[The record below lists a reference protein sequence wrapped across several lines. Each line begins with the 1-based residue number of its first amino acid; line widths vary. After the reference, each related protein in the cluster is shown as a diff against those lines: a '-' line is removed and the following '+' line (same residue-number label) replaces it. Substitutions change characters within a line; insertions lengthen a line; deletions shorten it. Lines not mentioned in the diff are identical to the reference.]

1 MFDFQCFWC
10 CIVKYF
16 LYLIQTKINNM
27 RKILFCLIAGFAA
40 SNFYSQVNVSATAGT
55 ATGTY
60 TTLKGAFDAI
70 NAGTHQGAIA
80 ISITANTTETAT
92 ASLNASGGATSY
104 TSVGIKPAVGVTA
117 TISGDVASAPLVRIL
132 GSNITLDGS
141 NAASGTTKDLTLT
154 NTSVTAPQVLTFI
167 AASAAAANTNIMV
180 KNLNIINGINN
191 SSALVMYDG
200 ATTPTGGFFNNVTI
214 QNNSVKKAYMGIYLF
229 AAIGA
234 GNGGNTLV
242 TGNDISASGADANRL
257 GGIYV
262 QGADGVTVSNN
273 TLGNFETT
281 NAEIKRGIWFATAT
295 VNSSIISNTITNLG
309 YTGTG
314 AGGASGITITS
325 GNTGASVAANIIV
338 RGNTISNFT
347 STGTGSLFAGIYAGG
362 TLTNGMTI
370 TNNKIS
376 GIKNTNTF
384 GYGAQ
389 GIYLATTSP
398 TSNTLVANNIVS
410 GVAGYGY
417 ATTGGVND
425 NGNGVV
431 ITAGGGYKL
440 YYNTVVMDVSQTV
453 AGRPSALNI
462 TSGVTGAGGIDV
474 RNNLFVNTQTQ
485 AGDRY
490 AIYAGAASTV
500 FSTINYNNFYS
511 SGTNLGYIGGVAKAT
526 LADIQSG
533 FGGNVNSLNV
543 LPVFVSATDFHVSGT
558 GNAALDNKG
567 TPVVEVTLDADG
579 NTRNAVTPDLG
590 SFEFTAT
597 VLAVNEAAKKNT
609 VSFYPNPV
617 VDYLYINNDSRI
629 KDVEVYNVSGQKMLN
644 ETINAEK
651 GSVDMRRA
659 PAGIYI
665 LKVNTERGSQPLKI
679 IKK

>member
-1 MFDFQCFWC
+1 
-10 CIVKYF
+10 
-16 LYLIQTKINNM
+16 M
-27 RKILFCLIAGFAA
+27 RKLLFCLMAGFAA

-104 TSVGIKPAVGVTA
+104 TSVAIKPAVGVTA
-117 TISGDVASAPLVRIL
+117 TISGDVASAPLVRIQ

-141 NAASGTTKDLTLT
+141 NAASGTTRDLTLT

-229 AAIGA
+229 AATAA

-242 TGNDISASGADANRL
+242 TGNDINASGTDANRL
-257 GGIYV
+257 GGVYV

-314 AGGASGITITS
+314 AGGASGITVTS
-325 GNTGASVAANIIV
+325 GNTGASAAANIIIK
-338 RGNTISNFT
+338 GNTISNFT
-347 STGTGSLFAGIYAGG
+347 SSGTGTLFAGIYAGG

-370 TNNKIS
+370 TNNKIT
-376 GIKNTNTF
+376 GIKNTNIS

-389 GIYLATTSP
+389 GIYLATTNL

-425 NGNGVV
+425 NGNG
-431 ITAGGGYKL
+431 IIIAAGGGYKV

-511 SGTNLGYIGGVAKAT
+511 SGANLGYIGGAAKAT
-526 LADIQSG
+526 LADIQAG

-567 TPVVEVTLDADG
+567 TPVAEVTLDADG

-597 VLAVNEAAKKNT
+597 VLAVNETMKKNT
-609 VSFYPNPV
+609 VNFYPNPV

-629 KDVEVYNVSGQKMLN
+629 KDVEVYNVSGQRIHS

-665 LKVNTERGSQPLKI
+665 LKVNTEKDSQSLKI

>member
-1 MFDFQCFWC
+1 
-10 CIVKYF
+10 
-16 LYLIQTKINNM
+16 M

-117 TISGDVASAPLVRIL
+117 TISGDVASAPLVRIM

-629 KDVEVYNVSGQKMLN
+629 KDVEVYNASGQKMLN

>member
-1 MFDFQCFWC
+1 
-10 CIVKYF
+10 
-16 LYLIQTKINNM
+16 M
-27 RKILFCLIAGFAA
+27 RKILFCLMAILVS
-40 SNFYSQVNVSATAGT
+40 SNFYSQVNISATAGT

-70 NAGTHQGAIA
+70 NAGTHQGAIT

-104 TSVGIKPAVGVTA
+104 TSVAIKPAIGVTA
-117 TISGDVASAPLVRIL
+117 AISGDIASAPLVRIL

-141 NAASGTTKDLTLT
+141 NAASGTTRDLTLT
-154 NTSVTAPQVLTFI
+154 NTSTTAPQVLTFI

-180 KNLNIINGINN
+180 KNLNIVNGINT
-191 SSALVMYDG
+191 SSAFVMYDG
-200 ATTPTGGFFNNVTI
+200 AATPTGGFFNNVTI
-214 QNNSVKKAYMGIYLF
+214 QNNAVKKAYMGMYLF
-229 AAIGA
+229 AATAA
-234 GNGGNTLV
+234 GNGANTLV
-242 TGNDISASGADANRL
+242 TGNDLSATGTDAIRL

-273 TLGNFETT
+273 TIGNFETT
-281 NAEIKRGIWFATAT
+281 IAEIKRGVWFATAT

-309 YTGTG
+309 YTGTST
-314 AGGASGITITS
+314 GGAAGVTVTA
-325 GNTGASVAANIIV
+325 GNTGASATANIIV
-338 RGNTISNFT
+338 RGNTISNFN
-347 STGTGSLFAGIYAGG
+347 SSGTGTVFAGIYAAAATSGV
-362 TLTNGMTI
+362 TI
-370 TNNKIS
+370 DNNKIN
-376 GIKNTNTF
+376 GIKNTNVS

-389 GIYLATTSP
+389 GIYLAATGL
-398 TSNTLVANNIVS
+398 TSNTLVANNVVS

-425 NGNGVV
+425 NGNGIV
-431 ITAGGGYKL
+431 IGAGGGYKL
-440 YYNTVVMDVSQTV
+440 YYNTVVMNVSQTV

-462 TSGVTGAGGIDV
+462 TSGVTGLGGIDV

-490 AIYAGAASTV
+490 TIYAGAASGV
-500 FSTINYNNFYS
+500 FSSINFNNFYS
-511 SGTNLGYIGGVAKAT
+511 SGTNLGYIGGLAKAT
-526 LADIQSG
+526 LADIQAG

-543 LPVFVSATDFHVSGT
+543 LPVFVSATDFHLSTT

-579 NTRNAVTPDLG
+579 NIRNALTPDLG
-590 SFEFTAT
+590 SFEFTVA

-609 VSFYPNPV
+609 VSAYPNPV
-617 VDYLYINNDSRI
+617 TDFLYINNDTKIR
-629 KDVEVYNVSGQKMLN
+629 DVEVYNVSGQRILS

-659 PAGIYI
+659 AAGVYI
-665 LKVNTERGSQPLKI
+665 VKVNTEKGSQSLKI

>member
-1 MFDFQCFWC
+1 
-10 CIVKYF
+10 
-16 LYLIQTKINNM
+16 M
-27 RKILFCLIAGFAA
+27 RKFLFCLMAGFAA

-104 TSVGIKPAVGVTA
+104 TSVVIKPAVGATA
-117 TISGDVASAPLVRIL
+117 TISGDVASAPLVRIQ
-132 GSNITLDGS
+132 GSNITIDGS
-141 NAASGTTKDLTLT
+141 NAASGTTRDLTLT
-154 NTSVTAPQVLTFI
+154 NTSLTAPQVLTFI

-229 AAIGA
+229 AATAA

-242 TGNDISASGADANRL
+242 TGNDINASGTDANRL
-257 GGIYV
+257 GGVYV

-314 AGGASGITITS
+314 AGGASGITVTS
-325 GNTGASVAANIIV
+325 GNTGASAAANIII
-338 RGNTISNFT
+338 RGNTISNFN
-347 STGTGSLFAGIYAGG
+347 SSGTGTLFAGIYAGG
-362 TLTNGMTI
+362 TLTNGLTI
-370 TNNKIS
+370 TNNKIT

-389 GIYLATTSP
+389 GIYLATTNL
-398 TSNTLVANNIVS
+398 TSNTLVANNTVS

-425 NGNGVV
+425 NGNGIV
-431 ITAGGGYKL
+431 IAAGGGYKV

-485 AGDRY
+485 TGDRY

-511 SGTNLGYIGGVAKAT
+511 SGTNLGYIGGAAKAT

-597 VLAVNEAAKKNT
+597 VLAVNETTKKNT
-609 VSFYPNPV
+609 VNFYPNPV

-629 KDVEVYNVSGQKMLN
+629 KDVEVYTVSGQRILS

-665 LKVNTERGSQPLKI
+665 LKVNTEKGSQSLKI

>member
-1 MFDFQCFWC
+1 
-10 CIVKYF
+10 
-16 LYLIQTKINNM
+16 M
-27 RKILFCLIAGFAA
+27 RKILFYLMAILVS
-40 SNFYSQVNVSATAGT
+40 SNFYSQINISATAGT

-70 NAGTHQGAIA
+70 NAGTHQGAIT
-80 ISITANTTETAT
+80 ISVTASTTETAT
-92 ASLNASGGATSY
+92 ASLNASGGTASY
-104 TSVGIKPAVGVTA
+104 TSVVLKPATGVTA
-117 TISGDVASAPLVRIL
+117 TISGDIASAPLVRIQ

-141 NAASGTTKDLTLT
+141 NAASGTTRDLTLT

-167 AASAAAANTNIMV
+167 AASAAAANTNITV
-180 KNLNIINGINN
+180 KNLNIVNGINT
-191 SSALVMYDG
+191 SSAFIMYDG

-214 QNNSVKKAYMGIYLF
+214 QNNSVKKAYIGIYLL
-229 AAIGA
+229 AATAA

-242 TGNDISASGADANRL
+242 TGNDLSTSGTDAIRL
-257 GGIYV
+257 CGIYA
-262 QGADGVTVSNN
+262 QGTDGVTVSNN
-273 TLGNFETT
+273 TIGNFETT

-295 VNSSIISNTITNLG
+295 VNSSITSNTITNLG
-309 YTGTG
+309 YTGTST
-314 AGGASGITITS
+314 GGASGITVTS
-325 GNTGASVAANIIV
+325 GNTGASAVANINV
-338 RGNTISNFT
+338 SGNTISNFT
-347 STGTGSLFAGIYAGG
+347 SSGTGTLFAGIYAAG
-362 TLTNGMTI
+362 TLTTGITI
-370 TNNKIS
+370 NNNKIN
-376 GIKNTNTF
+376 GIKNTNTS

-389 GIYLATTSP
+389 GIYLATTSL
-398 TSNTLVANNIVS
+398 TSNTLVANNVVS

-425 NGNGVV
+425 NGNGII

-440 YYNTVVMDVSQTV
+440 YYNTVVMNVSQTV

-490 AIYAGAASTV
+490 AIYAGAASSV

-511 SGTNLGYIGGVAKAT
+511 SGTNLGYIGGAAKAT
-526 LADIQSG
+526 LTDIQAG

-543 LPVFVSATDFHVSGT
+543 LPVFVSATDFHLSAT

-567 TPVVEVTLDADG
+567 TPVAEVTLDADG

-597 VLAVNEAAKKNT
+597 VLAANEAAKKNT
-609 VSFYPNPV
+609 VSIYPNPV

-629 KDVEVYNVSGQKMLN
+629 KDIELYNASGQRILS
-644 ETINAEK
+644 EIINAEK

-659 PAGIYI
+659 PAGVYI
-665 LKVNTERGSQPLKI
+665 VKVNGEKGSQSLKV

>member
-1 MFDFQCFWC
+1 
-10 CIVKYF
+10 
-16 LYLIQTKINNM
+16 M

-104 TSVGIKPAVGVTA
+104 TSVAIKPAVGVTA
-117 TISGDVASAPLVRIL
+117 TISGDVASAPLVRIQ

-141 NAASGTTKDLTLT
+141 NAASGTTRDLTLT

-214 QNNSVKKAYMGIYLF
+214 QNNAVKKAYMGIYLF

-257 GGIYV
+257 GGVYV

-281 NAEIKRGIWFATAT
+281 NAEIKRGVWFATAT

-314 AGGASGITITS
+314 AGGAAGITVTS
-325 GNTGASVAANIIV
+325 GNTGASAAANIIV
-338 RGNTISNFT
+338 KGNTISNFN
-347 STGTGSLFAGIYAGG
+347 SSGTGTLFAGIYAGG

-370 TNNKIS
+370 TNNKIT
-376 GIKNTNTF
+376 GIKNTNVS

-389 GIYLATTSP
+389 GIYLATTNL
-398 TSNTLVANNIVS
+398 TSNTLIANNIVS

-425 NGNGVV
+425 NGNGMI
-431 ITAGGGYKL
+431 ITAGGGYKV

-511 SGTNLGYIGGVAKAT
+511 SGTNLGYIGGAAKAT
-526 LADIQSG
+526 LTDIQSG

-543 LPVFVSATDFHVSGT
+543 LPVFVSATDFHVSAT

-567 TPVVEVTLDADG
+567 TSVVEVTLDADG

-590 SFEFTAT
+590 SFEFTAA

-609 VSFYPNPV
+609 VNFYPNPV
-617 VDYLYINNDSRI
+617 VDYLYINNDGRI
-629 KDVEVYNVSGQKMLN
+629 KDVEVYNVSGQRILS

-659 PAGIYI
+659 PAGVYI
-665 LKVNTERGSQPLKI
+665 LKVNTERGSQSLKV

>member
-1 MFDFQCFWC
+1 
-10 CIVKYF
+10 
-16 LYLIQTKINNM
+16 M
-27 RKILFCLIAGFAA
+27 RKILFCLMAVFSA

-104 TSVGIKPAVGVTA
+104 TSVAIKPAVGVTA
-117 TISGDVASAPLVRIL
+117 TISGDVASAPLVRIQ

-141 NAASGTTKDLTLT
+141 NAASGTTRDLTLT

-167 AASAAAANTNIMV
+167 AASAAAANTNITV
-180 KNLNIINGINN
+180 KNLNIVNGINT
-191 SSALVMYDG
+191 SSAFIMYDG
-200 ATTPTGGFFNNVTI
+200 AATPTGGFFNNVTI
-214 QNNSVKKAYMGIYLF
+214 QNNSVKKAYIGIYLF
-229 AAIGA
+229 AATAA

-242 TGNDISASGADANRL
+242 TGNDVSASGADAVRL
-257 GGIYV
+257 CGIYA

-273 TLGNFETT
+273 TIGNFETT
-281 NAEIKRGIWFATAT
+281 NAEIKRGVWFATAT
-295 VNSSIISNTITNLG
+295 VNSSITSNTITNLG

-314 AGGASGITITS
+314 AGGASGITVTS
-325 GNTGASVAANIIV
+325 GNTGASAAANIIV
-338 RGNTISNFT
+338 KGNTISNFN
-347 STGTGSLFAGIYAGG
+347 SSGTGTLFAGIYAGG

-370 TNNKIS
+370 TNNKIT
-376 GIKNTNTF
+376 GIKNTNVS

-389 GIYLATTSP
+389 GIYLSTTSL

-425 NGNGVV
+425 NGNG
-431 ITAGGGYKL
+431 IIIAAGGGYKV

-511 SGTNLGYIGGVAKAT
+511 SGTNLGYIGGAAKAT
-526 LADIQSG
+526 LADIQAG

-609 VSFYPNPV
+609 VNFYPNPV

-629 KDVEVYNVSGQKMLN
+629 KDVEVYNVSGQRILS

-651 GSVDMRRA
+651 GSVDMKRA

-665 LKVNTERGSQPLKI
+665 VKVNTERGSQSLKV

>member
-1 MFDFQCFWC
+1 
-10 CIVKYF
+10 
-16 LYLIQTKINNM
+16 M
-27 RKILFCLIAGFAA
+27 RKILFCLMAILVS
-40 SNFYSQVNVSATAGT
+40 SNFYSQVNISATAGT

-70 NAGTHQGAIA
+70 NAGTHQGAIT

-104 TSVGIKPAVGVTA
+104 TSVAIKPATGVTA
-117 TISGDVASAPLVRIL
+117 TISGDIASAPLVRIQ

-141 NAASGTTKDLTLT
+141 NAASGTTRDLTLT
-154 NTSVTAPQVLTFI
+154 NTSTTAPQVLTFI

-180 KNLNIINGINN
+180 KNLNIINGMNN

-200 ATTPTGGFFNNVTI
+200 AATPTGGFFNNVTI
-214 QNNSVKKAYMGIYLF
+214 QNNAVKKAYMGIYLF
-229 AAIGA
+229 AATAA
-234 GNGGNTLV
+234 GNGANTLV

-325 GNTGASVAANIIV
+325 GSTGASAVANIMV
-338 RGNTISNFT
+338 SGNTISNFN
-347 STGTGSLFAGIYAGG
+347 SSGTGSLFTGIYAGG
-362 TLTNGMTI
+362 TLTTGMTI
-370 TNNKIS
+370 INNKIN
-376 GIKNTNTF
+376 GVKNTNVS

-389 GIYLATTSP
+389 GIYLSTTSLI
-398 TSNTLVANNIVS
+398 SNTLVANNIVS

-425 NGNGVV
+425 NGNGIVV
-431 ITAGGGYKL
+431 AAGGGYKL
-440 YYNTVVMDVSQTV
+440 YYNTVVMNVSQTV

-462 TSGVTGAGGIDV
+462 TSGVTGAGGIDI

-490 AIYAGAASTV
+490 AIYAGAASSV

-511 SGTNLGYIGGVAKAT
+511 SGTNLGYIGGLAKAT
-526 LADIQSG
+526 LADIQAG

-543 LPVFVSATDFHVSGT
+543 LPVFVSATDFHLSAT

-579 NTRNAVTPDLG
+579 NIRNALTPDLG
-590 SFEFTAT
+590 SFEFTAA

-609 VSFYPNPV
+609 VNVYPNPV

-629 KDVEVYNVSGQKMLN
+629 KDIEVYNVSGQRILS

-651 GSVDMRRA
+651 GSVDLRRA
-659 PAGIYI
+659 AAGVYI
-665 LKVNTERGSQPLKI
+665 LKVNTEKGSQSLKI

>member
-1 MFDFQCFWC
+1 
-10 CIVKYF
+10 
-16 LYLIQTKINNM
+16 M
-27 RKILFCLIAGFAA
+27 RKILFCLMAGFAA

-60 TTLKGAFDAI
+60 TTVKGAFDAI

-242 TGNDISASGADANRL
+242 TGNDISASGANANRL

-325 GNTGASVAANIIV
+325 GNTGASAAANIIV

-629 KDVEVYNVSGQKMLN
+629 KDVEVYNVSGQKMLY

-665 LKVNTERGSQPLKI
+665 LKVNTERGSQSLKI

>member
-1 MFDFQCFWC
+1 M
-10 CIVKYF
+10 
-16 LYLIQTKINNM
+16 
-27 RKILFCLIAGFAA
+27 AGFAA

-234 GNGGNTLV
+234 GNGGNTLI

-314 AGGASGITITS
+314 GGGASGITVTS
-325 GNTGASVAANIIV
+325 GNTGASAAANIIV
-338 RGNTISNFT
+338 KGNTISNFN
-347 STGTGSLFAGIYAGG
+347 SSGTGALFAGIYAGG

-370 TNNKIS
+370 TNNKIT
-376 GIKNTNTF
+376 GIKNTNVS

-389 GIYLATTSP
+389 GIYLATTNL

-425 NGNGVV
+425 NGNGM
-431 ITAGGGYKL
+431 IIAAGGGYKV

-511 SGTNLGYIGGVAKAT
+511 SGTNLGYIGGAAKAT

-629 KDVEVYNVSGQKMLN
+629 KDVEVYNVSGQKILS

-665 LKVNTERGSQPLKI
+665 LKVNTERGSESLKI

>member
-1 MFDFQCFWC
+1 
-10 CIVKYF
+10 
-16 LYLIQTKINNM
+16 M
-27 RKILFCLIAGFAA
+27 RKILFCLMAILVS
-40 SNFYSQVNVSATAGT
+40 SNFYSQVNISATAGT

-70 NAGTHQGAIA
+70 NAGTHQGAIT

-104 TSVGIKPAVGVTA
+104 TSVAIKPATGVTA
-117 TISGDVASAPLVRIL
+117 TISGDIASAPLVRIQ

-141 NAASGTTKDLTLT
+141 NAASGTTRDLTLT
-154 NTSVTAPQVLTFI
+154 NTSTTAPQVLTFI

-180 KNLNIINGINN
+180 KNLNIINGMNN

-200 ATTPTGGFFNNVTI
+200 AATPTGGFFNNVTI
-214 QNNSVKKAYMGIYLF
+214 QNNAVKKAYMGIYLF
-229 AAIGA
+229 AATAA
-234 GNGGNTLV
+234 GNGANTLV

-325 GNTGASVAANIIV
+325 GSTGASAVANIMV
-338 RGNTISNFT
+338 SGNTISNFN
-347 STGTGSLFAGIYAGG
+347 SSGTGSLFAGIYAGG
-362 TLTNGMTI
+362 TLTTGMTI
-370 TNNKIS
+370 INNKIN
-376 GIKNTNTF
+376 GVKNTNVS

-389 GIYLATTSP
+389 GIYLSTTSLI
-398 TSNTLVANNIVS
+398 SNTLVANNIVS

-425 NGNGVV
+425 NGNGIVV
-431 ITAGGGYKL
+431 AAGGGYKL
-440 YYNTVVMDVSQTV
+440 YYNTVVMNVSQTV

-462 TSGVTGAGGIDV
+462 TSGVTGAGGIDI

-490 AIYAGAASTV
+490 AIYAGAASSV

-511 SGTNLGYIGGVAKAT
+511 SGTNLGYIGGLAKAT
-526 LADIQSG
+526 LADIQAG

-543 LPVFVSATDFHVSGT
+543 LPVFVSATDFHLSAT

-567 TPVVEVTLDADG
+567 TPVIEVTLDADG
-579 NTRNAVTPDLG
+579 NIRNALTPDLG
-590 SFEFTAT
+590 SFEFTAA

-609 VSFYPNPV
+609 VNVYPNPV

-629 KDVEVYNVSGQKMLN
+629 KDIEVYNVSGQRILS

-651 GSVDMRRA
+651 GSVDLRRTA
-659 PAGIYI
+659 AGVYI
-665 LKVNTERGSQPLKI
+665 LKVNTEKGSQSLKI

>member
-1 MFDFQCFWC
+1 
-10 CIVKYF
+10 
-16 LYLIQTKINNM
+16 M
-27 RKILFCLIAGFAA
+27 RKILFCLMAILVS
-40 SNFYSQVNVSATAGT
+40 SNFYSQVNISATAGT

-70 NAGTHQGAIA
+70 NAGTHQGAIT

-104 TSVGIKPAVGVTA
+104 TSVAIKPAAGVTA
-117 TISGDVASAPLVRIL
+117 AISGDIASAPLVRIL

-141 NAASGTTKDLTLT
+141 NTASGTTRDLTLT

-180 KNLNIINGINN
+180 KNLNIINGMNN

-200 ATTPTGGFFNNVTI
+200 AATPTGGFFNNVTI
-214 QNNSVKKAYMGIYLF
+214 QNNAVKKAYMGIYLF
-229 AAIGA
+229 AATAA
-234 GNGGNTLV
+234 GNGANTLV

-314 AGGASGITITS
+314 AGGAAGITITS
-325 GNTGASVAANIIV
+325 GSTGASAAANIIV
-338 RGNTISNFT
+338 KGNTISNFN
-347 STGTGSLFAGIYAGG
+347 SSGTGTLFAGIYAGG
-362 TLTNGMTI
+362 TLTTGMTI
-370 TNNKIS
+370 TNNKIT
-376 GIKNTNTF
+376 GIKNTNTS

-389 GIYLATTSP
+389 GIYLATTSL

-425 NGNGVV
+425 NGNGII

-485 AGDRY
+485 AGERY
-490 AIYAGAASTV
+490 AIYAGAASSV

-511 SGTNLGYIGGVAKAT
+511 AGTNLGYIGGAAKAT
-526 LADIQSG
+526 LADIQAG

-543 LPVFVSATDFHVSGT
+543 LPVFMSATDFHLSAT
-558 GNAALDNKG
+558 GNTALDNKG
-567 TPVVEVTLDADG
+567 TPVAEVTLDADG
-579 NTRNAVTPDLG
+579 NTRNALTPDLG

-609 VSFYPNPV
+609 VTAYPNPV
-617 VDYLYINNDSRI
+617 IDFLYINNDNRI
-629 KDVEVYNVSGQKMLN
+629 KEVEVYNVSGQRILS
-644 ETINAEK
+644 ETINAQK
-651 GSVDMRRA
+651 GSVDMRGA
-659 PAGIYI
+659 TAGVYI
-665 LKVNTERGSQPLKI
+665 VKVNTEKGSQSLKI

>member
-1 MFDFQCFWC
+1 
-10 CIVKYF
+10 
-16 LYLIQTKINNM
+16 M
-27 RKILFCLIAGFAA
+27 RKILFCLMAILVS
-40 SNFYSQVNVSATAGT
+40 SNFYSQVNISATAGT

-70 NAGTHQGAIA
+70 NAGTHQGAIT

-104 TSVGIKPAVGVTA
+104 TSVAIKPAIGITA
-117 TISGDVASAPLVRIL
+117 AISGDIASAPLVRIL

-141 NAASGTTKDLTLT
+141 NAASGTTRDLTLT
-154 NTSVTAPQVLTFI
+154 NTSTTAPQVLTFI

-180 KNLNIINGINN
+180 KNLNIVNGINT
-191 SSALVMYDG
+191 SSAFVMYDG
-200 ATTPTGGFFNNVTI
+200 AATPTGGFFNNVTI
-214 QNNSVKKAYMGIYLF
+214 QNNAVKKAYMGMYLF
-229 AAIGA
+229 AATAA
-234 GNGGNTLV
+234 GNGANTLV
-242 TGNDISASGADANRL
+242 TGNDLSATGTDAIRL

-273 TLGNFETT
+273 TIGNFETT
-281 NAEIKRGIWFATAT
+281 IAEIKRGVWFATAT

-309 YTGTG
+309 YTGTST
-314 AGGASGITITS
+314 GGAAGVTVTA
-325 GNTGASVAANIIV
+325 GNTGASATANIIV
-338 RGNTISNFT
+338 RGNTISNFN
-347 STGTGSLFAGIYAGG
+347 SSGTGTVFAGIYAAAATTGV
-362 TLTNGMTI
+362 TI
-370 TNNKIS
+370 DNNKIN
-376 GIKNTNTF
+376 GIKNTNVS

-389 GIYLATTSP
+389 GIYLAATGL
-398 TSNTLVANNIVS
+398 TSNTLVANNVVS

-425 NGNGVV
+425 NGNGIV
-431 ITAGGGYKL
+431 IGAGGGYKL
-440 YYNTVVMDVSQTV
+440 YYNTVVMNVSQTV

-462 TSGVTGAGGIDV
+462 TSGVTGLGGIDV

-490 AIYAGAASTV
+490 TIYAGAASGV
-500 FSTINYNNFYS
+500 FSSINFNNFYS
-511 SGTNLGYIGGVAKAT
+511 SGTNLGYIGGLAKAT
-526 LADIQSG
+526 LADIQAG

-543 LPVFVSATDFHVSGT
+543 LPVFVSATDFHLSTT

-579 NTRNAVTPDLG
+579 NIRNALTPDLG
-590 SFEFTAT
+590 SFEFTVA

-609 VSFYPNPV
+609 VSAYPNPV
-617 VDYLYINNDSRI
+617 TDFLYINNDTKIR
-629 KDVEVYNVSGQKMLN
+629 DVEVYNVSGQRILS

-659 PAGIYI
+659 AAGVYI
-665 LKVNTERGSQPLKI
+665 VKVNTEKGSQSLKI

>member
-1 MFDFQCFWC
+1 M
-10 CIVKYF
+10 
-16 LYLIQTKINNM
+16 
-27 RKILFCLIAGFAA
+27 
-40 SNFYSQVNVSATAGT
+40 
-55 ATGTY
+55 
-60 TTLKGAFDAI
+60 
-70 NAGTHQGAIA
+70 
-80 ISITANTTETAT
+80 
-92 ASLNASGGATSY
+92 
-104 TSVGIKPAVGVTA
+104 
-117 TISGDVASAPLVRIL
+117 
-132 GSNITLDGS
+132 
-141 NAASGTTKDLTLT
+141 
-154 NTSVTAPQVLTFI
+154 
-167 AASAAAANTNIMV
+167 
-180 KNLNIINGINN
+180 
-191 SSALVMYDG
+191 
-200 ATTPTGGFFNNVTI
+200 
-214 QNNSVKKAYMGIYLF
+214 KKAYMGIYLF
-229 AAIGA
+229 AATAA
-234 GNGGNTLV
+234 GNGANTLV

-325 GNTGASVAANIIV
+325 GSTGASAAANIIV
-338 RGNTISNFT
+338 RGNTISNFN
-347 STGTGSLFAGIYAGG
+347 SSGTGALFAGIYAGG
-362 TLTNGMTI
+362 TLTTGMTI
-370 TNNKIS
+370 TNNKIT
-376 GIKNTNTF
+376 GIKNTNTS

-389 GIYLATTSP
+389 GIYLATTSL

-425 NGNGVV
+425 NGNGIIV
-431 ITAGGGYKL
+431 TAGGGYKL

-485 AGDRY
+485 AGERY
-490 AIYAGAASTV
+490 AIYAGATSSV

-511 SGTNLGYIGGVAKAT
+511 SGTNLGYIGGAVKAT
-526 LADIQSG
+526 LADIQAG

-543 LPVFVSATDFHVSGT
+543 LPVFMSATDFHLSAT

-567 TPVVEVTLDADG
+567 TPVAEVTVDADG
-579 NTRNAVTPDLG
+579 NTRNALTPDLG

-609 VSFYPNPV
+609 VTAYPNPV
-617 VDYLYINNDSRI
+617 VDYLYFNNDNRI
-629 KDVEVYNVSGQKMLN
+629 KDVEVYNVSGQRVLS

-651 GSVDMRRA
+651 GSLDMRRV

-665 LKVNTERGSQPLKI
+665 VKVNTEKGSQSLKI

>member
-1 MFDFQCFWC
+1 
-10 CIVKYF
+10 
-16 LYLIQTKINNM
+16 M

-558 GNAALDNKG
+558 GNTALDNKG

>member
-1 MFDFQCFWC
+1 
-10 CIVKYF
+10 
-16 LYLIQTKINNM
+16 M
-27 RKILFCLIAGFAA
+27 RKILFCLMAILVS
-40 SNFYSQVNVSATAGT
+40 SNFYSQVNISATAGT

-70 NAGTHQGAIA
+70 NAGTHQGAIT

-104 TSVGIKPAVGVTA
+104 TSVAIKPAAGVTA
-117 TISGDVASAPLVRIL
+117 AISGDIASAPLVRIQ

-141 NAASGTTKDLTLT
+141 NTASGTTRDLTLT
-154 NTSVTAPQVLTFI
+154 NTSIVAPQVITFI

-180 KNLNIINGINN
+180 KNLNIINGMNN

-200 ATTPTGGFFNNVTI
+200 AATPTGGFFNNVTI
-214 QNNSVKKAYMGIYLF
+214 QNNAVKKAYMGIYLF
-229 AAIGA
+229 AATAA
-234 GNGGNTLV
+234 GNGANTLV

-314 AGGASGITITS
+314 AGGAAGITITS
-325 GNTGASVAANIIV
+325 GSTGASAAANIIV
-338 RGNTISNFT
+338 KGNTISNFN
-347 STGTGSLFAGIYAGG
+347 SSGTGTLFAGIYAGG
-362 TLTNGMTI
+362 ALTTGMTI
-370 TNNKIS
+370 TNNKIT
-376 GIKNTNTF
+376 GIKNTNTS

-389 GIYLATTSP
+389 GIYLATTSL

-425 NGNGVV
+425 NGNGII

-485 AGDRY
+485 AGERY
-490 AIYAGAASTV
+490 AIYAGAASSV

-511 SGTNLGYIGGVAKAT
+511 AGTNLGYIGGAAKAT
-526 LADIQSG
+526 LTDIQAG

-543 LPVFVSATDFHVSGT
+543 LPVFMSATDFHLSAT
-558 GNAALDNKG
+558 GNTALDNKG
-567 TPVVEVTLDADG
+567 TPVAEVTLDADG
-579 NTRNAVTPDLG
+579 NTRNALTPDLG

-609 VSFYPNPV
+609 VTAYPNPV
-617 VDYLYINNDSRI
+617 IDFLYINNDNRI
-629 KDVEVYNVSGQKMLN
+629 KEVEVYNVSGQRILS
-644 ETINAEK
+644 ETINAQK
-651 GSVDMRRA
+651 GSVDMRGA
-659 PAGIYI
+659 TAGVYI
-665 LKVNTERGSQPLKI
+665 VKVNTEKGSQSLKI

>member
-1 MFDFQCFWC
+1 
-10 CIVKYF
+10 
-16 LYLIQTKINNM
+16 M
-27 RKILFCLIAGFAA
+27 RKILFCLMAILVS
-40 SNFYSQVNVSATAGT
+40 SNFYSQVNISATAGT

-70 NAGTHQGAIA
+70 NAGTHQGAIT

-104 TSVGIKPAVGVTA
+104 TSVAIKPATGVTA
-117 TISGDVASAPLVRIL
+117 TISGDIASAPLVRIQ

-141 NAASGTTKDLTLT
+141 NAASGTTRDLTLT
-154 NTSVTAPQVLTFI
+154 NTSTTAPQVLTFI

-180 KNLNIINGINN
+180 KNLNIINGMNN

-200 ATTPTGGFFNNVTI
+200 AATPTGGFFNNVTI
-214 QNNSVKKAYMGIYLF
+214 QNNVVKKAYMGIYLF
-229 AAIGA
+229 AATAA
-234 GNGGNTLV
+234 GNGANTLV

-325 GNTGASVAANIIV
+325 GSTGASAVANIMV
-338 RGNTISNFT
+338 SGNTISNFN
-347 STGTGSLFAGIYAGG
+347 SSGTGTLFAGIYAGG
-362 TLTNGMTI
+362 TLTTGMTI
-370 TNNKIS
+370 INNKIN
-376 GIKNTNTF
+376 GVKNTNVS

-389 GIYLATTSP
+389 GIYLSTTSLI
-398 TSNTLVANNIVS
+398 SNTLVANNIVS

-425 NGNGVV
+425 NGNGIVV
-431 ITAGGGYKL
+431 AAGGGYKL
-440 YYNTVVMDVSQTV
+440 YYNTVVMNVSQTV

-462 TSGVTGAGGIDV
+462 TSGVTGAGGIDI

-490 AIYAGAASTV
+490 AIYAGAASSV

-511 SGTNLGYIGGVAKAT
+511 SGTNLGYIGGLAKAT
-526 LADIQSG
+526 LADIQAG

-543 LPVFVSATDFHVSGT
+543 LPVFVSATDFHLSAT

-579 NTRNAVTPDLG
+579 NTRNALTPDLG
-590 SFEFTAT
+590 SFEFTAS
-597 VLAVNEAAKKNT
+597 VLAVNETAKKNT
-609 VSFYPNPV
+609 VNVYPNPV

-629 KDVEVYNVSGQKMLN
+629 KDIEVYNVSGQRILS

-651 GSVDMRRA
+651 GSVDLRRA
-659 PAGIYI
+659 AAGVYI
-665 LKVNTERGSQPLKI
+665 LKVNTEKGSQSLKI

>member
-1 MFDFQCFWC
+1 
-10 CIVKYF
+10 
-16 LYLIQTKINNM
+16 M
-27 RKILFCLIAGFAA
+27 RKILFCLMAILVS
-40 SNFYSQVNVSATAGT
+40 SNFYSQVNISATAGT

-70 NAGTHQGAIA
+70 NAGTHQGAIT

-92 ASLNASGGATSY
+92 ASLNASGGAASY
-104 TSVGIKPAVGVTA
+104 TSVAIKPAAGVTA
-117 TISGDVASAPLVRIL
+117 AISGDIASAPLVRIL

-141 NAASGTTKDLTLT
+141 NTASGTTRDLTLT

-180 KNLNIINGINN
+180 KNLNIINGMNN

-200 ATTPTGGFFNNVTI
+200 AATPTGGFFNNVTI
-214 QNNSVKKAYMGIYLF
+214 QNNVVKKAYMGIYLF
-229 AAIGA
+229 AATAA
-234 GNGGNTLV
+234 GNGANTLV

-325 GNTGASVAANIIV
+325 GSTGASAAANIIV
-338 RGNTISNFT
+338 RGNTISNFN
-347 STGTGSLFAGIYAGG
+347 SSGTGALFAGIYAGG
-362 TLTNGMTI
+362 TLTTGMTI
-370 TNNKIS
+370 TNNKIT
-376 GIKNTNTF
+376 GIKNTNTS

-389 GIYLATTSP
+389 GIYLATTSL

-425 NGNGVV
+425 NGNGIIV
-431 ITAGGGYKL
+431 TAGGGYKL

-485 AGDRY
+485 AGERY
-490 AIYAGAASTV
+490 AIYAGAASSV

-511 SGTNLGYIGGVAKAT
+511 SGTNLGYIGGAVKAT
-526 LADIQSG
+526 LADIQAG

-543 LPVFVSATDFHVSGT
+543 LPVFMSATDFHLSAT

-567 TPVVEVTLDADG
+567 TPVAEVTVDADG
-579 NTRNAVTPDLG
+579 NTRNALTPDLG

-609 VSFYPNPV
+609 VTVYPNPV
-617 VDYLYINNDSRI
+617 VDYLYFNNDNRI
-629 KDVEVYNVSGQKMLN
+629 KDVEVYNVSGQRVLS

-651 GSVDMRRA
+651 GSVDMRRV

-665 LKVNTERGSQPLKI
+665 VKVNAEKGSQSLKI

>member
-1 MFDFQCFWC
+1 
-10 CIVKYF
+10 
-16 LYLIQTKINNM
+16 M
-27 RKILFCLIAGFAA
+27 RKILFCLMAILVS
-40 SNFYSQVNVSATAGT
+40 SNFYSQVNISATAGT

-70 NAGTHQGAIA
+70 NAGTHQGAIT

-104 TSVGIKPAVGVTA
+104 TSVAIKPAAGVTA
-117 TISGDVASAPLVRIL
+117 AISGDIASAPLVRIL

-141 NAASGTTKDLTLT
+141 NTASGTTRDLTLT
-154 NTSVTAPQVLTFI
+154 NTSIVAPQVITFI
-167 AASAAAANTNIMV
+167 AASAAAANTNIMI
-180 KNLNIINGINN
+180 KNLNIINGMNN

-214 QNNSVKKAYMGIYLF
+214 QNNAVKKAYMGIYLF
-229 AAIGA
+229 AATAA
-234 GNGGNTLV
+234 GNGANTLV

-314 AGGASGITITS
+314 AGGAAGITITS
-325 GNTGASVAANIIV
+325 GSTGASAAANIIV
-338 RGNTISNFT
+338 KGNTISNFN
-347 STGTGSLFAGIYAGG
+347 SSGTGTLFAGIYAGG
-362 TLTNGMTI
+362 ALTTGMTI
-370 TNNKIS
+370 TNNKIT
-376 GIKNTNTF
+376 GIKNTNTS

-389 GIYLATTSP
+389 GIYLATTSL

-425 NGNGVV
+425 NGNGII

-462 TSGVTGAGGIDV
+462 TSGVTGSGGIDV

-485 AGDRY
+485 AGERY
-490 AIYAGAASTV
+490 AIYAGAASSV

-511 SGTNLGYIGGVAKAT
+511 AGTNLGYIGGAAKAT
-526 LADIQSG
+526 LADIQAG

-543 LPVFVSATDFHVSGT
+543 LPVFMSATDFHLSAT
-558 GNAALDNKG
+558 GNTALDNKG
-567 TPVVEVTLDADG
+567 TPVAEVTLDADG
-579 NTRNAVTPDLG
+579 NTRNALTPDLG

-609 VSFYPNPV
+609 VTAYPNPV
-617 VDYLYINNDSRI
+617 IDFLYINNDNRI
-629 KDVEVYNVSGQKMLN
+629 KEVEVYNVSGQRILS
-644 ETINAEK
+644 ETINAQK
-651 GSVDMRRA
+651 GSVDMRGA
-659 PAGIYI
+659 TAGVYI
-665 LKVNTERGSQPLKI
+665 VKVNTEKGSQSLKI

>member
-1 MFDFQCFWC
+1 
-10 CIVKYF
+10 
-16 LYLIQTKINNM
+16 M
-27 RKILFCLIAGFAA
+27 RKFLFCLMAGFAA

-104 TSVGIKPAVGVTA
+104 TSVVIKPAVGATA
-117 TISGDVASAPLVRIL
+117 TISGDVASAPLVRIQ
-132 GSNITLDGS
+132 GSNITIDGS
-141 NAASGTTKDLTLT
+141 NAASGTTRDLTLT
-154 NTSVTAPQVLTFI
+154 NTSLTAPQVLTFI

-229 AAIGA
+229 AATAA

-242 TGNDISASGADANRL
+242 TGNDINASGTDANRL
-257 GGIYV
+257 GGVYV

-309 YTGTG
+309 YTGTST
-314 AGGASGITITS
+314 GGAAGITITS
-325 GNTGASVAANIIV
+325 GNTGASAAANIIV
-338 RGNTISNFT
+338 RGNTISNFN
-347 STGTGSLFAGIYAGG
+347 SSGTGTLFAGIYAGG

-370 TNNKIS
+370 TNNKIT

-389 GIYLATTSP
+389 GIYLATTNL
-398 TSNTLVANNIVS
+398 TSNTLVANNTVS

-425 NGNGVV
+425 NGNGIV
-431 ITAGGGYKL
+431 IAAGGGYKV

-485 AGDRY
+485 TGDRY

-511 SGTNLGYIGGVAKAT
+511 SGTNLGYIGGAAKAT

-597 VLAVNEAAKKNT
+597 VLAVNETTKKNT
-609 VSFYPNPV
+609 VNFYPNPV

-629 KDVEVYNVSGQKMLN
+629 KDVGVYTVSGQRILS
-644 ETINAEK
+644 ETVNAEK

-665 LKVNTERGSQPLKI
+665 LKVNTERGSQSLKI

>member
-1 MFDFQCFWC
+1 MIDFQCFWC
-10 CIVKYF
+10 YIEKYF

-27 RKILFCLIAGFAA
+27 RKLLFCLMAGFAA

-104 TSVGIKPAVGVTA
+104 TSVAIKPAVGVMA
-117 TISGDVASAPLVRIL
+117 TISGDVASAPLVRIQ

-141 NAASGTTKDLTLT
+141 NAASGTTRDLTLT

-229 AAIGA
+229 AATAA

-242 TGNDISASGADANRL
+242 TGNDINASGTDANRL
-257 GGIYV
+257 GGVYV

-314 AGGASGITITS
+314 AGGASGITVTS
-325 GNTGASVAANIIV
+325 GNTGASAAANIIIK
-338 RGNTISNFT
+338 GNTISNFT
-347 STGTGSLFAGIYAGG
+347 SSGTGTLFAGIYAGG

-370 TNNKIS
+370 TNNKIT
-376 GIKNTNTF
+376 GIKNTNIS

-389 GIYLATTSP
+389 GIYLATTSL

-425 NGNGVV
+425 NGNG
-431 ITAGGGYKL
+431 IIIAAGGGYKV

-511 SGTNLGYIGGVAKAT
+511 SGANLGYIGGAAKAT
-526 LADIQSG
+526 LADIQAG

-567 TPVVEVTLDADG
+567 TPVAEVTLDADG

-597 VLAVNEAAKKNT
+597 VLAVNETMKKNT
-609 VSFYPNPV
+609 VNFYPNPV

-629 KDVEVYNVSGQKMLN
+629 KDVEVYNVSGQRIHS

-665 LKVNTERGSQPLKI
+665 LKVNTEKGSQSLKI

>member
-1 MFDFQCFWC
+1 
-10 CIVKYF
+10 
-16 LYLIQTKINNM
+16 M
-27 RKILFCLIAGFAA
+27 RKILFCLMAILVS
-40 SNFYSQVNVSATAGT
+40 SNFYSQVNISATAGT

-70 NAGTHQGAIA
+70 NAGTHQGAIT

-104 TSVGIKPAVGVTA
+104 TSVAIKPAAGVTA
-117 TISGDVASAPLVRIL
+117 AISGDIASAPLVRIL

-141 NAASGTTKDLTLT
+141 NTASGTTRDLTLT
-154 NTSVTAPQVLTFI
+154 NTSIVAPQVITFI

-180 KNLNIINGINN
+180 KNLNIINGMNN

-200 ATTPTGGFFNNVTI
+200 AATPTGGFFNNVTI
-214 QNNSVKKAYMGIYLF
+214 QNNAVKKAYMGIYLF
-229 AAIGA
+229 AATAA
-234 GNGGNTLV
+234 GNGANTLV

-314 AGGASGITITS
+314 AGGAAGITITS
-325 GNTGASVAANIIV
+325 GSTGASAAANIIV
-338 RGNTISNFT
+338 KGNTISNFN
-347 STGTGSLFAGIYAGG
+347 SSGTGTLFAGIYAGG
-362 TLTNGMTI
+362 TLTTGMTI
-370 TNNKIS
+370 TNNKIT
-376 GIKNTNTF
+376 GIKNTNTS

-389 GIYLATTSP
+389 GIYLATTSL

-425 NGNGVV
+425 NGNGII

-485 AGDRY
+485 AGERY
-490 AIYAGAASTV
+490 AIYAGAASSV

-511 SGTNLGYIGGVAKAT
+511 AGTNLGYIGGAAKAT
-526 LADIQSG
+526 LADIQAG

-543 LPVFVSATDFHVSGT
+543 LPVFMSATDFHLSAT
-558 GNAALDNKG
+558 GNTALDNKG
-567 TPVVEVTLDADG
+567 TPVAEVTLDADG
-579 NTRNAVTPDLG
+579 NTRNALTPDLG

-609 VSFYPNPV
+609 VTAYPNPV
-617 VDYLYINNDSRI
+617 IDFLYINNDNRI
-629 KDVEVYNVSGQKMLN
+629 KEVEVYNVSGQRILS
-644 ETINAEK
+644 ETINAQK
-651 GSVDMRRA
+651 GSVDMRGA
-659 PAGIYI
+659 TAGVYI
-665 LKVNTERGSQPLKI
+665 VKVNTEKGSQSLKI

>member
-1 MFDFQCFWC
+1 
-10 CIVKYF
+10 
-16 LYLIQTKINNM
+16 M
-27 RKILFCLIAGFAA
+27 RKILFCLMAILVS
-40 SNFYSQVNVSATAGT
+40 SNFYSQVNISATAGT

-70 NAGTHQGAIA
+70 NAGTHQGAIT

-104 TSVGIKPAVGVTA
+104 TSVAIKPAIGVTA
-117 TISGDVASAPLVRIL
+117 AISGDIASAPLVRIL

-141 NAASGTTKDLTLT
+141 NAASGTTRDLTLT
-154 NTSVTAPQVLTFI
+154 NTSTTAPQVLTFI

-180 KNLNIINGINN
+180 KNLNIVNGINT
-191 SSALVMYDG
+191 SSAFVMYDG
-200 ATTPTGGFFNNVTI
+200 AATPTGGFFNNVTI
-214 QNNSVKKAYMGIYLF
+214 QNNAVKKAYMGMYLF
-229 AAIGA
+229 AATA
-234 GNGGNTLV
+234 SGNGANTLV
-242 TGNDISASGADANRL
+242 TGNDLSATGTDAIRL

-273 TLGNFETT
+273 TIGNFETT
-281 NAEIKRGIWFATAT
+281 IAEIKRGVWFATAT

-309 YTGTG
+309 YTGTST
-314 AGGASGITITS
+314 GGAAGVTVTA
-325 GNTGASVAANIIV
+325 GNTGASATANIIV
-338 RGNTISNFT
+338 RGNTISNFK
-347 STGTGSLFAGIYAGG
+347 SSGTGTVFAGIYAAAATTGV
-362 TLTNGMTI
+362 TI
-370 TNNKIS
+370 DNNKIN
-376 GIKNTNTF
+376 GIKNTNVS

-389 GIYLATTSP
+389 GIYLAATGL
-398 TSNTLVANNIVS
+398 TSNTLVANNVVS

-425 NGNGVV
+425 NGNGIV
-431 ITAGGGYKL
+431 IGAGGGYKL
-440 YYNTVVMDVSQTV
+440 YYNTVVMNVSQTV

-462 TSGVTGAGGIDV
+462 TSGVTGLGGIDV

-490 AIYAGAASTV
+490 TIYAGAASGV
-500 FSTINYNNFYS
+500 FSSINFNNFYS
-511 SGTNLGYIGGVAKAT
+511 SGTNLGYIGGLAKAT
-526 LADIQSG
+526 LADIQAG

-543 LPVFVSATDFHVSGT
+543 LPVFVSATDFHLSTT

-579 NTRNAVTPDLG
+579 NIRNALTPDLG
-590 SFEFTAT
+590 SFEFTVA

-609 VSFYPNPV
+609 VSAYPNPV
-617 VDYLYINNDSRI
+617 TDFLYINNDTRI
-629 KDVEVYNVSGQKMLN
+629 KDVEVYNVSGQRVLS

-651 GSVDMRRA
+651 GSVDMRRVT
-659 PAGIYI
+659 AGVYI
-665 LKVNTERGSQPLKI
+665 LKINTEKGSQSLKI

>member
-1 MFDFQCFWC
+1 
-10 CIVKYF
+10 
-16 LYLIQTKINNM
+16 M

-92 ASLNASGGATSY
+92 ASLNASGGVTSY

-325 GNTGASVAANIIV
+325 GNTGASAAANIIV

-567 TPVVEVTLDADG
+567 TPVVEVALDADG